1 MLIISNFPKSISG
14 RKRCLCGLETPD

>member
-1 MLIISNFPKSISG
+1 MLIIWNFPKSISG